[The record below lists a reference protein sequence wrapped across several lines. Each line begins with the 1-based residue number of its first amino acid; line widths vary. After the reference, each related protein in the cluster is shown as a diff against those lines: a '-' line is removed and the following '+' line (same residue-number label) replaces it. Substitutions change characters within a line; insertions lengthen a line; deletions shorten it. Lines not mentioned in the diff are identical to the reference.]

1 MKKYQVRATAIVLC
15 FGMMVFSDAGFA
27 KEPPMKVKERN
38 RSHIELD
45 PINTGT
51 YTGEAGKD
59 NYIANCSPCHGETG
73 KGDGPL
79 AETIGEG
86 VKPRNLSDAKLLSA
100 RTDEFLF
107 KVVKSGGAAV
117 GFAEAM
123 PSWKETFTDI
133 EIKQIIQYIRSSICK
148 CKYQDK

>member
-1 MKKYQVRATAIVLC
+1 MKINRACAISVVLC
-15 FGMMVFSDAGFA
+15 LSLMAFSNAGSS
-27 KEPPMKVKERN
+27 KELPKKERS
-38 RSHIELD
+38 RSHTELD

-59 NYIANCSPCHGETG
+59 NFIANCSPCHGDTG

-79 AETIGEG
+79 ADTLGEG
-86 VKPRNLSDAKLLSA
+86 VKPRNLSDAKLLSV

-107 KVVKSGGAAV
+107 KVIKSGGAAS

-123 PSWKETFTDI
+123 PSWKETFTDV
-133 EIKQIIQYIRSSICK
+133 EIKQIIQYVRSSICK
-148 CKYQDK
+148 CKYKDK